1 MLSSSYFFF
10 SFRGPRFIESKISN
24 WIRIDRSVNTY
35 LFVGLE
41 TSTELNT
48 SRIYKSAHES
58 LAIATPFAFLS
69 IIEHVSDANTR
80 FSAGFPLFH
89 FVSLWYIYIHKTIGD
104 FVLLFTSLFFS
115 PLLRSHRSQYIYIY
129 IYLCSLA
136 LEVSGITAI
145 LQVAFIDLWNSSASA
160 RCFFAER
167 VTGRGGENNVRLA
180 TLSRVSF
187 RR

>member
-1 MLSSSYFFF
+1 MQTRDFPRDFLFF
-10 SFRGPRFIESKISN
+10 
-24 WIRIDRSVNTY
+24 T
-35 LFVGLE
+35 
-41 TSTELNT
+41 
-48 SRIYKSAHES
+48 
-58 LAIATPFAFLS
+58 
-69 IIEHVSDANTR
+69 
-80 FSAGFPLFH
+80 LFH
-89 FVSLWYIYIHKTIGD
+89 FGIYIHKTIGD
-104 FVLLFTSLFFS
+104 FVLLFTSCYFF
-115 PLLRSHRSQYIYIY
+115 LLSFALIVANIY

>member
-1 MLSSSYFFF
+1 MQTRDFPRDFLFF
-10 SFRGPRFIESKISN
+10 
-24 WIRIDRSVNTY
+24 T
-35 LFVGLE
+35 
-41 TSTELNT
+41 
-48 SRIYKSAHES
+48 
-58 LAIATPFAFLS
+58 
-69 IIEHVSDANTR
+69 
-80 FSAGFPLFH
+80 LFH
-89 FVSLWYIYIHKTIGD
+89 FGIYIHKTIGD
-104 FVLLFTSLFFS
+104 FVLLFISLFFS

-136 LEVSGITAI
+136 LKVSGITAI